1 MIGLDTNVVVRYFTH
16 DDPRQTA
23 AARKL
28 ILSLRPE
35 EPAFLSLVAVVELV
49 WVLQGSYLF
58 AKDEVVRTM
67 ETLLRSQELM
77 IERADVVWKAL
88 TKYRSS
94 RADFADC
101 LIECCAHEA
110 GCTHT
115 LTFDREAARSAGMKL
130 LA

>member
-35 EPAFLSLVAVVELV
+35 DPAFLSFVVVVELV
-49 WVLQGSYLF
+49 WVLQGSYHF
-58 AKDEVVRTM
+58 PKDEVVSVI
-67 ETLLRSQELM
+67 ETLLRSQELT

-88 TKYRSS
+88 TKYRLS

-101 LIECCAHEA
+101 LIDRCAHEA

-115 LTFDREAARSAGMKL
+115 VTFDREAAKSAGMKL